1 MTVWR
6 KIAASVVF
14 ALALLSSYT
23 YAQPDEYQFTFEMDS
38 RTQLDSLSQMISID
52 RIEGSRVWAYANAD
66 EMARFRLTGICFEL
80 NAEKSAAK
88 DYPMATT
95 IEQMQNIDRYPTY
108 EVYDAMMRK
117 FAHDYPQLCQLEVI
131 ATLESG
137 RQILALK
144 ISKDVELNNT
154 DKPEVLCTST
164 MHGDEGICAT
174 TALSFCRHL
183 LENYDSDS
191 YVSRLMDS
199 IEFWVIP
206 IMNPDGMYKGGNS
219 SISGSTRSN
228 GNTYDLN
235 RNFPKLSG
243 GGNTL
248 QPETQAMMDFFARH
262 HFALSTNLHAGNEC
276 FNYPWDTWSRTTA
289 DNDWWRLVGAAY
301 RDTAQ
306 YYGSNGY
313 FDDGCLNS
321 ANGLT
326 NGYAWYSVSGGQ
338 QDWANYFMHCREV
351 TIEVCGTK
359 EPTSTTTIANI
370 WKYNKNSLLNF
381 YAESLNGVRGTVTN
395 TAGQPLAARITIA
408 GHDKDNSWVETDIR
422 AGDYHRFLKAGT
434 YNLTFEAD
442 GYLPQTIEAKVI
454 DGKPTWLN
462 VVLLGE
468 NYALSVE
475 PANIDVRL
483 LQSTTTQRQIVV
495 TNIGKISNSFSLT
508 TDGAGWLTFDHSDG
522 TLPAG
527 QSSTLTAT
535 ISSGNLNN
543 GNYSSVVTL
552 QSVSQ
557 TVTVNFNLEVKDSP
571 DEIGFAHLPKKLE
584 YSVGD
589 SLDLSGGLIFLRYC
603 NDSVAHR
610 PLTRQMVRGFDSG
623 KVGMKPITVS
633 IEGTEIIFYVVVI
646 ENAVA
651 PPTTT
656 ELQSVAIKALPDK
669 RIYHIGE
676 NLDLSGGLLT
686 LAFSNDSTAV
696 VPMNKAVVAG
706 FNNKQTGTVLLTVK
720 YGTFTNA
727 FSVSVIE
734 KPYLQPTV
742 VSAVLTALPLKLEYY
757 IGQILDLSGGQ
768 LTVGYSND
776 STAVL
781 SLQSSMVSG
790 FNSDSAGA
798 QWITVNYNNTIN
810 AFCVN
815 VLDTADVS
823 SGISHSEPRV
833 YTQGNTIVI
842 ENARSAIAVYD
853 MTGRCVARRGHGTAI
868 IRIALGKSGAYIVRI
883 GQTNHKISIL

>member
-1 MTVWR
+1 M
-6 KIAASVVF
+6 ASIVF
-14 ALALLSSYT
+14 ALALLSSYA

-38 RTQLDSLSQMISID
+38 RAQLDSLSQMISID
-52 RIEGSRVWAYANAD
+52 RIEGRRVWAYANAD

-80 NAEKSAAK
+80 NAEKSAEK

-117 FAHDYPQLCQLEVI
+117 YALDYPQLCQLEVI

-183 LENYDSDS
+183 LENYGSDS

-289 DNDWWRLVGAAY
+289 DNNWWRLVGAAY

-483 LQSTTTQRQIVV
+483 LQSATTQRQIVV

-522 TLPAG
+522 TLSAG
-527 QSSTLTAT
+527 QSGTLTAT

-623 KVGMKPITVS
+623 KVGMIPITVS

-676 NLDLSGGLLT
+676 SLDLSGGLLT

-696 VPMNKAVVAG
+696 VPMNKAIVAG
-706 FNNKQTGTVLLTVK
+706 FNSKQTGTVLLTVK

-734 KPYLQPTV
+734 KPELHPTV

-798 QWITVNYNNTIN
+798 QWITVNYKNTIN

-815 VLDTADVS
+815 VLDTTDVS

-833 YTQGNTIVI
+833 YAQGNTIVI

-853 MTGRCVARRGHGTAI
+853 LTGRCVARRGHGAAI

-883 GQTNHKISIL
+883 GQTSHKISIL

>member
-1 MTVWR
+1 M
-6 KIAASVVF
+6 ASIVF
-14 ALALLSSYT
+14 ALALLSSYA

-38 RTQLDSLSQMISID
+38 RAQLDSLSQMISID
-52 RIEGSRVWAYANAD
+52 RIEGRRVWAYANAD

-80 NAEKSAAK
+80 NAEKSAEK

-131 ATLESG
+131 ATLVSG

-183 LENYDSDS
+183 LENYGSDS

-483 LQSTTTQRQIVV
+483 LQSATTQRQIVV

-508 TDGAGWLTFDHSDG
+508 TDGAGWLTFDHLDG
-522 TLPAG
+522 TLSAG
-527 QSSTLTAT
+527 QSGTLTAT

-623 KVGMKPITVS
+623 KVGMIPITVS

-676 NLDLSGGLLT
+676 SLDLSGGLLT

-696 VPMNKAVVAG
+696 VPMNKAIVAG
-706 FNNKQTGTVLLTVK
+706 FNSKQTGTVLLTVK

-734 KPYLQPTV
+734 KPELHPTV

-798 QWITVNYNNTIN
+798 QWITVNYKNTIN

-815 VLDTADVS
+815 VLDTTDVS
-823 SGISHSEPRV
+823 SGISHSEPHV
-833 YTQGNTIVI
+833 YAQGNTIVI

-853 MTGRCVARRGHGTAI
+853 LTGRCVARRGHGAAI

-883 GQTNHKISIL
+883 GQTSHKISIL